1 MTSPCNFSNDNFELT
16 NDSMSNDYVN
26 LSNDANGTGS
36 SGCNTDATTEDT
48 VEDSTPNHIDGN
60 IKSFIS
66 CKSNDAQDLTDAAN
80 VERID
85 LEYDYEIH
93 TTPEADLD
101 FSVHVFE
108 LDLLKSLAD
117 EYGLSACK
125 FGRRSLS
132 TSSRDIVGVASNP
145 GDVKDL
151 VYSEQLSTF
160 LVQYVYI
167 ISYV

>member
-16 NDSMSNDYVN
+16 NDSNDYVN

-36 SGCNTDATTEDT
+36 SGCNTGATTEDT
-48 VEDSTPNHIDGN
+48 VEDNTHNPIDGN

-66 CKSNDAQDLTDAAN
+66 CKSNDAQDLADAAN

-85 LEYDYEIH
+85 LGYDYEIH

-117 EYGLSACK
+117 EYGLSACE

-132 TSSRDIVGVASNP
+132 TSSHDIVGVASNP

-151 VYSEQLSTF
+151 GFSE
-160 LVQYVYI
+160 
-167 ISYV
+167 

>member
-16 NDSMSNDYVN
+16 NDSNDYVN

-36 SGCNTDATTEDT
+36 SGCNTGATSEDT
-48 VEDSTPNHIDGN
+48 VEDSTPNPIDGN

-93 TTPEADLD
+93 TTPQADLD

-117 EYGLSACK
+117 EYGLSACE

-132 TSSRDIVGVASNP
+132 TSSRDVVGVASNP
-145 GDVKDL
+145 SDVNDP
-151 VYSEQLSTF
+151 VYSE
-160 LVQYVYI
+160 
-167 ISYV
+167 